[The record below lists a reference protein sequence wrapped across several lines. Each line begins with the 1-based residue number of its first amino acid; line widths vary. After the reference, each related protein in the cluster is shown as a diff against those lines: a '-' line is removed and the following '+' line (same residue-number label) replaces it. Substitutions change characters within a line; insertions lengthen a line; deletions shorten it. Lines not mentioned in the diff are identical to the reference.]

1 MRGIPIFCKLNPHF
15 HPRCASPEIMF
26 QEAVRIVCNN
36 AAPSAKTMGLH
47 QILKKK
53 KKNFPHGS
61 EEFPAAPSSGY
72 LSPADNHRP
81 AISHYS
87 VCHVR
92 MQLSV
97 LLDSVR

>member
-47 QILKKK
+47 HILKKK
-53 KKNFPHGS
+53 KKTFHT
-61 EEFPAAPSSGY
+61 AAKNSLPLLVQGIFLQQITTVQQSVITVSVMSGCN
-72 LSPADNHRP
+72 SA
-81 AISHYS
+81 
-87 VCHVR
+87 CF
-92 MQLSV
+92 
-97 LLDSVR
+97 